1 MAGEPKPYR
10 PKPGSKRPLSAVYS
24 GYEFDYEYYRDDFY
38 SRLFDYHGR
47 VAPPPRA
54 VIPLKRSRVLAPS
67 SRRVKTSFP
76 LKTSSSSSSSSSRPP
91 TSSSSSGLKLKSDQL
106 QTIKR
111 ELTQIKMKIDSLL
124 GRLEKIEKQQ
134 RVDSGESR
142 DQRQPLNKEEQKTA
156 KMSSSAPSFSRRGS
170 EEVRRQLR
178 LPARRVRVR
187 DGRKLRGGGRRG
199 GPGRGGGGDDRRG
212 RGRL

>member
-1 MAGEPKPYR
+1 MMTMYKGKRRNHRYINMAGEPKPYR

-91 TSSSSSGLKLKSDQL
+91 TSSSSSSGLKRTYDTFFSLVRLVLAPNRSHL
-106 QTIKR
+106 AP
-111 ELTQIKMKIDSLL
+111 IKMSYSERMLANYANWILSFP
-124 GRLEKIEKQQ
+124 QNQ
-134 RVDSGESR
+134 R
-142 DQRQPLNKEEQKTA
+142 A
-156 KMSSSAPSFSRRGS
+156 
-170 EEVRRQLR
+170 
-178 LPARRVRVR
+178 
-187 DGRKLRGGGRRG
+187 
-199 GPGRGGGGDDRRG
+199 
-212 RGRL
+212 

>member
-1 MAGEPKPYR
+1 MMTMYKGKRRNHRYINMAGEPKPYR

-91 TSSSSSGLKLKSDQL
+91 TSSSSSSGLKRTCVCSTVARLCGCYR
-106 QTIKR
+106 R
-111 ELTQIKMKIDSLL
+111 EQL
-124 GRLEKIEKQQ
+124 GRI
-134 RVDSGESR
+134 
-142 DQRQPLNKEEQKTA
+142 RQEN
-156 KMSSSAPSFSRRGS
+156 
-170 EEVRRQLR
+170 
-178 LPARRVRVR
+178 
-187 DGRKLRGGGRRG
+187 
-199 GPGRGGGGDDRRG
+199 PGWRT
-212 RGRL
+212 